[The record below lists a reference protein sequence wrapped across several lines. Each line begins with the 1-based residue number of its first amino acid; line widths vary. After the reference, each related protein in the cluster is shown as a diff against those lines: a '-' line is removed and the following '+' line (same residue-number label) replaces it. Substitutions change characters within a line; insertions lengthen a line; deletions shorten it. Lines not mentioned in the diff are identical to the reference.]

1 MKIAIIDDDDDW
13 KFNEFNKAFVRGD
26 SRRVL
31 GKLTANSIIGRLLDP
46 LNDNGDDDDDDGD
59 DDDADGDDD
68 NGDDDGDNDEDYVF
82 NCQDDDN
89 FNYS

>member
-1 MKIAIIDDDDDW
+1 MMKIAIIDDDW

-46 LNDNGDDDDDDGD
+46 LNDNGDGD
-59 DDDADGDDD
+59 DDDADPDDEDDGEDDFDDDGDED
-68 NGDDDGDNDEDYVF
+68 NGDDE
-82 NCQDDDN
+82 DDDG
-89 FNYS
+89 FPHTFPP